1 MLNAKNTMRVLAGV
15 VIAVL
20 MAACASM
27 GRPEGGPKDVTPP
40 VFVSS
45 KPAPNTLNYTD
56 PRVVI
61 TFDENIKVEDV
72 LNKVVISP
80 AQVQQPSVTASGR
93 RLIVDIKD
101 TLKPETTYTLD
112 FSDAIRDLNEGNI
125 LDGFAMAF
133 STGDVLDT
141 LQISGMVLQAENL
154 EPAQGMLVG
163 VYSNL
168 ADSAITTLPLERIA
182 RTNQLGQ
189 FTVRNLKPGD
199 YRIFALNDLNRDLH
213 WDRSEDVAFFD
224 TIITPSASNYN
235 FQDTLKS
242 SLEEDSIVTRVGT
255 AYAPADVLLCWF
267 NENYSAQ
274 YLKDYKRPTNKM
286 LEVRFAAPSDSLP
299 LLTIVNGA
307 NEGRTDREWSRLD
320 VNATRDSLNYWITL
334 QISGMVLQAENLEPA
349 QGMLVGV
356 YSNLADSAITTL
368 PLERIARTNQ
378 LGQFTVRNLKP
389 GDYRIFALND
399 LNRDLHW
406 DRSEDVAF
414 FDTIITPS
422 ASNYNFQD
430 TLKSSLEEDSIV
442 TRVGTA
448 YAPADVLLCWFNE
461 NYSAQYLKDYKRPT
475 NKMLEVRFAAPSD
488 SLPLLTI
495 VNGANEGRTDREWSR
510 LDVNATRDSLNYWI
524 TDSAVILQD
533 SLLIAMRYLRTDT
546 LDRISWTTDTLKFF
560 YRPPKE
566 TKKKKKDD
574 EEENDSLPKINF
586 LTFNVMS
593 QQSHDINKPLIFEA
607 SQPLDT
613 ILPKG
618 VRLEQMIDSVWTQVY
633 RARIVPDS
641 LHPLL
646 RYRMDLEWEPGADYR
661 LTIDSAAIQGAYN
674 EHNRPITH
682 EFKVKGLEEYANL
695 YFKLAQRDLPL
706 VVELLNSSDAP
717 VLRTKVDDD
726 GMAEFTYVYPGTY
739 YARCFID
746 TNGDGLW
753 TTGSISEKIQPEE
766 VYYYPGKLNL
776 RKNWDIE
783 QSWDIYNTPLDQQK
797 PMDIKKNKPV
807 TRERQQSDQ
816 DEEEDEE
823 DFGDDMWNTSNKS
836 YGTGSSYNNQ
846 HKGLQKAR

>member
-1 MLNAKNTMRVLAGV
+1 MRVLAGV
-15 VIAVL
+15 VITVL

-242 SLEEDSIVTRVGT
+242 SLEEDSIVTR
-255 AYAPADVLLCWF
+255 
-267 NENYSAQ
+267 
-274 YLKDYKRPTNKM
+274 
-286 LEVRFAAPSDSLP
+286 
-299 LLTIVNGA
+299 I
-307 NEGRTDREWSRLD
+307 
-320 VNATRDSLNYWITL
+320 
-334 QISGMVLQAENLEPA
+334 
-349 QGMLVGV
+349 
-356 YSNLADSAITTL
+356 
-368 PLERIARTNQ
+368 
-378 LGQFTVRNLKP
+378 
-389 GDYRIFALND
+389 
-399 LNRDLHW
+399 
-406 DRSEDVAF
+406 
-414 FDTIITPS
+414 
-422 ASNYNFQD
+422 
-430 TLKSSLEEDSIV
+430 
-442 TRVGTA
+442 GTA

>member
-133 STGDVLDT
+133 STGDVLD
-141 LQISGMVLQAENL
+141 
-154 EPAQGMLVG
+154 
-163 VYSNL
+163 
-168 ADSAITTLPLERIA
+168 
-182 RTNQLGQ
+182 
-189 FTVRNLKPGD
+189 
-199 YRIFALNDLNRDLH
+199 
-213 WDRSEDVAFFD
+213 
-224 TIITPSASNYN
+224 
-235 FQDTLKS
+235 
-242 SLEEDSIVTRVGT
+242 
-255 AYAPADVLLCWF
+255 
-267 NENYSAQ
+267 
-274 YLKDYKRPTNKM
+274 
-286 LEVRFAAPSDSLP
+286 
-299 LLTIVNGA
+299 
-307 NEGRTDREWSRLD
+307 
-320 VNATRDSLNYWITL
+320 TL

>member
-15 VIAVL
+15 VITVL

-242 SLEEDSIVTRVGT
+242 SLEEDSIVTR
-255 AYAPADVLLCWF
+255 
-267 NENYSAQ
+267 
-274 YLKDYKRPTNKM
+274 
-286 LEVRFAAPSDSLP
+286 
-299 LLTIVNGA
+299 I
-307 NEGRTDREWSRLD
+307 
-320 VNATRDSLNYWITL
+320 
-334 QISGMVLQAENLEPA
+334 
-349 QGMLVGV
+349 
-356 YSNLADSAITTL
+356 
-368 PLERIARTNQ
+368 
-378 LGQFTVRNLKP
+378 
-389 GDYRIFALND
+389 
-399 LNRDLHW
+399 
-406 DRSEDVAF
+406 
-414 FDTIITPS
+414 
-422 ASNYNFQD
+422 
-430 TLKSSLEEDSIV
+430 
-442 TRVGTA
+442 GTA

>member
-1 MLNAKNTMRVLAGV
+1 MLKPSPINAMRVLAAA
-15 VIAVL
+15 VIALL

-45 KPAPNTLNYTD
+45 KPAPGTLNYNE

-80 AQVQQPSVTASGR
+80 AQTQQPSVTASGR
-93 RLIVDIKD
+93 RLIVDLKD
-101 TLKPETTYTLD
+101 SLKPETTYTLD

-163 VYSNL
+163 IYSNL

-224 TIITPSASNYN
+224 TIITPSSSNYN

-242 SLEEDSIVTRVGT
+242 SLEEDSIVTRMGT

-267 NENYSAQ
+267 NENYTPQ

-286 LEVRFAAPSDSLP
+286 LEVKFAAPSDSLP
-299 LLTIVNGA
+299 LLTIVNGDNA
-307 NEGRTDREWSRLD
+307 GRSDREWSRLD
-320 VNATRDSLNYWITL
+320 VNATRDT
-334 QISGMVLQAENLEPA
+334 
-349 QGMLVGV
+349 
-356 YSNLADSAITTL
+356 
-368 PLERIARTNQ
+368 
-378 LGQFTVRNLKP
+378 
-389 GDYRIFALND
+389 
-399 LNRDLHW
+399 
-406 DRSEDVAF
+406 
-414 FDTIITPS
+414 
-422 ASNYNFQD
+422 
-430 TLKSSLEEDSIV
+430 
-442 TRVGTA
+442 
-448 YAPADVLLCWFNE
+448 
-461 NYSAQYLKDYKRPT
+461 
-475 NKMLEVRFAAPSD
+475 
-488 SLPLLTI
+488 
-495 VNGANEGRTDREWSR
+495 
-510 LDVNATRDSLNYWI
+510 LNYWI

-533 SLLIAMRYLRTDT
+533 SLLVAMRYLRTDT
-546 LDRISWTTDTLKFF
+546 LEQLSWTTDTLKFF

-586 LTFNVMS
+586 LSFNVLS
-593 QQSHDINKPLIFEA
+593 QQAHDIDKPLMFEA

-618 VRLEQMIDSVWTQVY
+618 VRLEQMIDSVWTPIY

-695 YFKLAQRDLPL
+695 YFKMAQRDLPL
-706 VVELLNSSDAP
+706 VVELLNSSDSP
-717 VLRTKVDDD
+717 VLRTTVGDD
-726 GMAEFTYVYPGTY
+726 GMAEFVYVQPGTY

-746 TNGDGLW
+746 SNGDGKW
-753 TTGSISEKIQPEE
+753 TTGDLKQQIQPEE

-783 QSWDIYNTPLDQQK
+783 QSWDIYGTALDMQK

-816 DEEEDEE
+816 EEEEED

-836 YGTGSSYNNQ
+836 YGTGSSYNNN
-846 HKGLQKAR
+846 HSGLQKAR